1 MSESGETDTRYEIF
15 KTLVSG
21 NRMMTLSE
29 IAKHLKMD
37 QQRVSYHLPK
47 LVSSGIVIKD
57 GYNYFPQPIFL
68 DEDLHALCAE
78 KLSDIVTGFSD
89 ADKTVIVGTGQSKE
103 EIVIECLYA
112 LIKLVLPEN
121 V

>member
-1 MSESGETDTRYEIF
+1 MVDSGETDTRYEIF

-21 NRMMTLSE
+21 NQMMTLSE

-47 LVSSGIVIKD
+47 LVASGLVIKD

-68 DEDLHALCAE
+68 DENLHALCAE
-78 KLSDIVTGFSD
+78 KLSDIVDGFSD
-89 ADKTVIVGTGQSKE
+89 ADKSVIVGEGQLKE

-112 LIKLVLPEN
+112 LIKLVMPEHI
-121 V
+121 